1 VSESTAGK
9 RPNVLFILTD
19 NQGWGDVSIYGCPYF
34 QTPHM
39 DKLATEGMRFTHAY
53 SSAPMCTPSR
63 VAFYTGRYPGRVG
76 IGLRETLPIVSVI
89 GDKIG
94 LPPEHPTV
102 ATLLKANGYDTAL
115 IGKWHCGH
123 LPSYSPLKNG
133 FDEYFG
139 NRSGSIDYFRHTDSS
154 GKPDLWE
161 NDTSINL
168 DGQYITDLYSNRAV
182 DYINRQHDN
191 PFFLCLF
198 YNAPHWPW
206 ESSKDKELSDTLIG
220 KDNTR
225 NWLETGAPENYAE
238 LMRDLD
244 AGIGRVMAALEQK
257 GIADDTLVVFASD
270 QGGDE
275 FSHTG
280 PFRRG
285 RLHENG
291 IRVPL
296 FFRWPGVIAPH
307 QVSEQM
313 VIGMD
318 ISATILSATGTEPDS
333 RFPFDGEDLLPVLTR
348 KKPLYPRKFFWR
360 HHGHPRPGIP
370 LQRALRSG
378 NWKYYRSGD
387 YERLYDLATDEME
400 VNDVKDKFPDVFQ
413 ALRKEYDQW
422 ESQMLPYDLT
432 DRATN
437 PGMR

>member
-1 VSESTAGK
+1 MNPGQ

-19 NQGWGDVSIYGCPYF
+19 NQGWGDVSIHGCPYF

-39 DKLATEGMRFTHAY
+39 DRIAMQGMRFTNAY
-53 SSAPMCTPSR
+53 ASAPMCTPSR
-63 VAFYTGRYPGRVG
+63 VAFYTGRYPARVG
-76 IGLRETLPIVSVI
+76 IGLRETLPIVGVI
-89 GDKIG
+89 GDRIG
-94 LPPEHPTV
+94 LPPSHPTV

-123 LPSYSPLKNG
+123 LPAYSPLKNG

-161 NDTSINL
+161 NDTVVNM
-168 DGQYITDLYSNRAV
+168 DGQYITDLYSDRALE
-182 DYINRQHDN
+182 YIKRPREN

-206 ESSKDKELSDTLIG
+206 ESSRDKDFSDRLRG

-225 NWLETGAPENYAE
+225 NWIETGGPENYAE
-238 LMRDLD
+238 LMNDLD
-244 AGIGRVMAALEQK
+244 AGIGRVLAAIDEQ
-257 GIADDTLVVFASD
+257 GIAGETLVIFASD

-275 FSHTG
+275 MSFTG

-285 RLHENG
+285 RLHEHG

-296 FFRWPGVIAPH
+296 FFRWPGVIAPS
-307 QVSEQM
+307 QVTDQM
-313 VIGMD
+313 AIGMD
-318 ISATILSATGTEPDS
+318 ISATILSATGTPPDPD
-333 RFPFDGEDLLPVLTR
+333 FPLDGKDLLPLLTSG
-348 KKPLYPRKFFWR
+348 KPPEDRTFFWR
-360 HHGHPRPGIP
+360 HYGHPRPGIP

-378 NWKYYRSGD
+378 KWKYYRLDD
-387 YERLYDLATDEME
+387 YERLYDLSADEME
-400 VNDVKDKFPDVFQ
+400 VHDLKDQFPDVFQ
-413 ALRKEYDQW
+413 RLRAEFAEW
-422 ESQMLPYDLT
+422 EAQMLPYDLN